1 MIVITGGAGFIG
13 SNLVAALAERGERIA
28 VCDHLGA
35 AGLGAD
41 GLGADGKWRNIAKLE
56 IEDVVPPDQ
65 LLAFLSGAADRLR
78 ALVHLGAIS
87 DTTAPGGDALLE
99 TNFRLPARL
108 WAFCA
113 EHNKPFLYA
122 SSAATYGD
130 GAQGFDDDA
139 SIESLARLRPLNA
152 YGWSKLLFDRWV
164 ARRLADGGPV
174 PLQWAG
180 LRFFNVY
187 GPNEYHKGAQ
197 ASVASQLYRQAAA
210 GEPARLF
217 QSHRPDYPDGGQKRD
232 FIWVGDCVEVMLWL
246 LENRQVNGLFNLGTG
261 KARSFADLARA
272 LFAALDRPE
281 NVQYVPTPEEI
292 RDKYQYFTE
301 ARMERLRAA
310 GYEPPFTELE
320 DGVRRYVGDYL
331 AAADPYR

>member
-13 SNLVAALAERGERIA
+13 SNLAAALAQRGERVAI
-28 VCDHLGA
+28 CDRLGA
-35 AGLGAD
+35 DGQGAD
-41 GLGADGKWRNIAKLE
+41 GLGAGGKWRNIAKLE

-87 DTTAPGGDALLE
+87 DTTARDGDALVE

-113 EHNKPFLYA
+113 EHNKPFIYA

-130 GAQGFDDDA
+130 GAEGFDDDA
-139 SIESLARLRPLNA
+139 SIEHLARLRPLNA

-197 ASVASQLYRQAAA
+197 ASVASHLYRQVAA

-320 DGVRRYVGDYL
+320 DGVRRYVRDHL